1 MSGWDEMVLVGHVA
15 RPHGRLGRVLVNAA
29 TDFPHE
35 RFAPGSTLHI
45 RSGRREEQLTVAEMQ
60 MHLGRPLVAF
70 DGVTTIEAAE
80 ALSGAELRVPE
91 ARLAV
96 LPDGSYYEHTLIGC
110 EVVTTAGR
118 VLGVV
123 TALEGGAGGSRLI
136 LGTGREE
143 IQIPLAH
150 EICVS
155 IDVGSRRIVVD
166 PPEGLIELNT
176 GG

>member
-1 MSGWDEMVLVGHVA
+1 VSGWDEMVLVGHVA
-15 RPHGRLGRVLVNAA
+15 RPHGRFGRVVVNAA

-35 RFAPGSTLHI
+35 RFAPGATLYI
-45 RSGRREEQLTVAEMQ
+45 RWGGHDGQLTVADMQ

-70 DGVTTIEAAE
+70 EGVTTIEAAE
-80 ALSGAELRVPE
+80 ALSGAELRIPE
-91 ARLAV
+91 ARLTQ
-96 LPDGSYYEHTLIGC
+96 LPDGTYYEHALIGC
-110 EVVTTAGR
+110 EVVTAAGR

-123 TALEGGAGGSRLI
+123 AAVEGGAGGSRLI
-136 LGTGREE
+136 LGTGRQE
-143 IQIPLAH
+143 IQIPLAR

-155 IDVGSRRIVVD
+155 IDVESRRIVVD